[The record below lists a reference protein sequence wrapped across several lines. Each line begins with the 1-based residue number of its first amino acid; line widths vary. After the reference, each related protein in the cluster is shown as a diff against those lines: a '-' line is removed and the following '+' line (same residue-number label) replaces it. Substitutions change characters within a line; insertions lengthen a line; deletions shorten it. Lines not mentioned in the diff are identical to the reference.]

1 MIVLGVNHSHNA
13 AVSLSVDGEL
23 IFHIESERINNIR
36 YGWFAFPAIAQIKNH
51 VSYIDHLVISGT
63 HPVINKIDELC
74 QMDAY
79 SAFIK
84 SLGKSFNDHEFV
96 MSDFSSEHHLTHAIS
111 AHYGSGFDTSLCIVK
126 DGSGSIVQ
134 TDFGPAA
141 EVTTTMVID
150 KENFYIVDKRLSAY
164 KKLSKTEVIDSHTTV
179 SPYSSEAD
187 AFTIVSQALGF
198 GVWDAG
204 KVMGVSS
211 YGKDGDYSF
220 FDEDGVTNEIIPQIK
235 SSKIDSF
242 QSGANLAHAI
252 QSGTEKH
259 VISYILRMIEET
271 GITDVTLSGGLFQ
284 NCVMNYKILKALPTG
299 SRLYV
304 EPLSNDAGTSI
315 GAVDLIYRER
325 DATYSNKRGS
335 LYLGGFPEYKDI
347 DNAVSATPRDVA
359 KLISEKKIVAI
370 FQGRSE
376 SGTRAL
382 GNRSILYD
390 PRDPDGKDRVNVVK
404 KREWFRPFA
413 GSVLHEKASEWFNLD
428 KLEESPYMLYAV
440 DVLKDKQKDI
450 PCITH
455 VNETCRIQT
464 VKESQNKNFYELI
477 SAFYDLT
484 NVPILLNTSLN
495 LAGDAIVETVSDAL
509 DTFYNSDIDVLY
521 LPDIG
526 KMIKKV

>member
-23 IFHIESERINNIR
+23 VFHIESERINNIR

-63 HPVINKIDELC
+63 HPVVSKMDDLC

-79 SAFIK
+79 SAFVK
-84 SLGKSFNDHEFV
+84 SLGKSFNDHEFFA
-96 MSDFSSEHHLTHAIS
+96 SDLSSEHHLTHAIS

-126 DGSGSIVQ
+126 DGSGSINQ
-134 TDFGPAA
+134 TEFGPAA
-141 EVTTTMVID
+141 EVATTMIVD
-150 KENFYIVDKRLSAY
+150 KENLYIVDKRLSAY
-164 KKLSKTEVIDSHTTV
+164 KKLSETKRIDSHTTV

-187 AFTIVSQALGF
+187 AFIIVSKALGF
-198 GVWDAG
+198 GIWDAG

-211 YGKDGDYSF
+211 YGKDSGYSF
-220 FDEDGVTNEIIPQIK
+220 FDEEGVTNEIIPQIK
-235 SSKIDSF
+235 SSSINNF
-242 QSGANLAHAI
+242 QSGADLAYAI
-252 QSGTEKH
+252 QSGTEDH
-259 VISYILRMIEET
+259 VISYVLKMIEET
-271 GITDVTLSGGLFQ
+271 GITDITLSGGLFQ

-315 GAVDLIYRER
+315 GAIDWVHRMKDKE
-325 DATYSNKRGS
+325 YSNKRGS
-335 LYLGGFPEYKDI
+335 LYLGGIPEYKEI
-347 DNAVSATPRDVA
+347 DNSIEATPKDVA
-359 KLISEKKIVAI
+359 KLISEKNIVAI

-376 SGTRAL
+376 AGTRAL

-413 GSVLHEKASEWFNLD
+413 GSVLHEKASEWFDLD

-440 DVLKDKQKDI
+440 DVLKDKQKYI

-464 VKESQNKNFYELI
+464 VKESQNKKFYELI
-477 SAFYDLT
+477 QAFYDLT
-484 NVPILLNTSLN
+484 GVPILLNTSLN
-495 LAGDAIVETVSDAL
+495 LAGDAIVETLDNAL

-526 KMIKKV
+526 KMIKKN